1 MSILLCTNDDTF
13 GPGVRGCRGD
23 FDFTQVFEKII
34 LSILPSTCFAILA
47 GLRLTTIS
55 RRPRIIDNTILQNV
69 KVVLLTGFSAT
80 QISILAVLAK
90 STVVTAHSL
99 SLAAAGVG
107 LFASLFSIWLS
118 CLEHS
123 RSLHLSRLL
132 ESYLF
137 LTLLLDIVQ
146 CRTLWLSHQTTLAK
160 IFTASVA
167 IKAIN
172 FCLEVTPKSGSTRRG
187 GEQRSP
193 EEAIGIIS
201 LGTYSW
207 LISLLVRGY
216 RGIIAIDDLCPLNTS
231 LGANNL
237 YNNLTLKW
245 GPQGSLKRSQYGL
258 VKDVTRALLGP
269 FLYPVV
275 PRLAL
280 VGFKLCQPLFIQ
292 SMLDYLATAEE
303 DRDRNHGYGLIG
315 AAFLIYTGI
324 AISSGIYQYY
334 NQQFVYML
342 RSSLHTA
349 IFRKTTQMSQEMTD
363 DSAAITLMSTD
374 LDRIVQGVRMI
385 HEIWAILA
393 QVGLGCWL
401 LYGQLGVA
409 FISPIIVIAVCSV
422 LLMAVTRLVDK
433 RLVAWMAKIQNR
445 VGITAAAI
453 SQMKSYKISGLAEIV
468 GTTIQSL
475 RETEIRVGLKF
486 RWLVICTITLG
497 AVPSVFSP
505 VIAFAATSNSIL
517 NVSTIF
523 TSYGYILLVTA
534 PFTIIFNC
542 FPSVLAALTCMQ
554 RIQKFLDSDPR
565 IDFRCWIS
573 EAGSASNQVKEVAK
587 NPPNAQEDGL
597 AFKIE
602 RGSFGW
608 SPGRPVL
615 ANITC
620 DIPAK
625 SLTIIIGQVASG
637 KSTLCRALLGE
648 VPIYSGKVSVF
659 FPHNSSLGYCQ
670 QEPFLYKDTL
680 KNNIVGRSKFS
691 QERFDEVVAAT
702 LLNADISTFPR
713 RSNTMMGSSGSTLSG
728 GQKQRVAIAR
738 ALYSGAKVLVFDD
751 ALSGLDASTASMLFQ
766 RVFGPDGF
774 IKRNGVTAV
783 LCTHSIGYLPAA
795 DHVIV
800 LTNNGTKAEQGSFG
814 KLRESSEYV
823 KKLDIKVDV
832 KQSQEASA
840 LDTTRVDNKN
850 ASARS
855 SLKPSLNDSSRA
867 LGDWT
872 VYKHWFKNVRPLSTA
887 SLLLFAMIHGFS
899 SNFATVW
906 LSYWSQDT
914 FNREAS
920 FYVGIYALLQAMFI
934 ISWVASAI
942 EIFISMTAFA
952 GSALHKQALTT
963 LITAPLRFLTSTDI
977 GVTINHFSQDL
988 TLIDGELLFAFFF
1001 VALNSTEAL
1010 GMLIVIA
1017 TAAPFLAVG
1026 FPVLLAVLY
1035 FVQRFYLRTSRQLRL
1050 LDLEAKSPLYTH
1062 FLDTMRGI
1070 ATVRA
1075 FGWVAHGI
1083 EYNDKLLDN
1092 SLQPAYL
1099 LAAMQQWLRVVMQLL
1114 VAGLALVIV
1123 SLATQLNSNVGRT
1136 GTSLVTLLSFGN
1148 SLAEL
1153 VQSYTDLE
1161 TCIGAVSRLKTF
1173 TTSVKPEDR
1182 PTEDMEPPETWPSS
1196 GAIELRNVS
1205 ASYKLPADDVNRN
1218 AHSGLPQSSL
1228 DLVIRDLSLNVP
1240 PGQKLAVCGRTG
1252 SGKSTLML
1260 LLLRLLDPLND
1271 AEETMVIDHVPIC
1284 RVKRGTLRK
1293 RIIALSQGASLLPDG
1308 CTIKLGIDPFG
1319 KANENECMSAL
1330 EMVGLAHFAEDR
1342 GGLEACM
1349 GVDDLSMGQ
1358 RQLFCLG
1365 RAIVR
1370 KLVKDRKTPG
1380 EKTGGILLLD
1390 EVSSSVDYDT
1400 DRRIHEIVKAEFI
1413 NYTVIGISHRLET
1426 VVDYFDRVIVLD
1438 GGRLVESGVPQ
1449 DLATTP
1455 STYFGELWKSHNK

>member
-1 MSILLCTNDDTF
+1 
-13 GPGVRGCRGD
+13 
-23 FDFTQVFEKII
+23 
-34 LSILPSTCFAILA
+34 
-47 GLRLTTIS
+47 
-55 RRPRIIDNTILQNV
+55 
-69 KVVLLTGFSAT
+69 
-80 QISILAVLAK
+80 
-90 STVVTAHSL
+90 
-99 SLAAAGVG
+99 
-107 LFASLFSIWLS
+107 
-118 CLEHS
+118 
-123 RSLHLSRLL
+123 
-132 ESYLF
+132 
-137 LTLLLDIVQ
+137 
-146 CRTLWLSHQTTLAK
+146 
-160 IFTASVA
+160 
-167 IKAIN
+167 
-172 FCLEVTPKSGSTRRG
+172 
-187 GEQRSP
+187 
-193 EEAIGIIS
+193 
-201 LGTYSW
+201 
-207 LISLLVRGY
+207 
-216 RGIIAIDDLCPLNTS
+216 
-231 LGANNL
+231 
-237 YNNLTLKW
+237 
-245 GPQGSLKRSQYGL
+245 
-258 VKDVTRALLGP
+258 
-269 FLYPVV
+269 
-275 PRLAL
+275 
-280 VGFKLCQPLFIQ
+280 
-292 SMLDYLATAEE
+292 MLDYLGTAEDE
-303 DRDRNHGYGLIG
+303 RDRNYGYGLIG

-324 AISSGIYQYY
+324 AMSSGIYQYY
-334 NQQFVYML
+334 NQRFVYML
-342 RSSLHTA
+342 RSSLHTT
-349 IFRKTTQMSQEMTD
+349 IFRKTTQMSQEMAD

-374 LDRIVQGVRMI
+374 LDRIVQGVRVI

-401 LYGQLGVA
+401 LHDQLGVA
-409 FISPIIVIAVCSV
+409 FITPIIVIAVCSI

-453 SQMKSYKISGLAEIV
+453 SQMKSYKISGLAEII
-468 GTTIQSL
+468 GSIIQSL

-505 VIAFAATSNSIL
+505 VITFAATSNSVL
-517 NVSTIF
+517 DVPTIF

-542 FPSVLAALTCMQ
+542 FPQVLAALTCMQ

-565 IDFRCWIS
+565 VDFRSWES
-573 EAGSASNQVKEVAK
+573 GAGSASTQAKEIADSSSD
-587 NPPNAQEDGL
+587 AQEDGL

-602 RGSFGW
+602 SGNFGW
-608 SPGRPVL
+608 SPDRLVL
-615 ANITC
+615 TNITC
-620 DIPAK
+620 NIPSK

-648 VPIYSGKVSVF
+648 VPVYSGKVTVF
-659 FPHNSSLGYCQ
+659 FPRNSSLGYCQ
-670 QEPFLYKDTL
+670 QEPFLYNDTF
-680 KNNIVGRSKFS
+680 KNNIIRRSRFD

-702 LLNADISTFPR
+702 LLEDDIKTFPQG
-713 RSNTMMGSSGSTLSG
+713 SNTMMGSSGSALSG
-728 GQKQRVAIAR
+728 GQKQRVAVAR

-751 ALSGLDASTASMLFQ
+751 TLSGLDASTASLLFQ

-774 IKRNGVTAV
+774 IKRNRVTAV
-783 LCTHSIGYLPAA
+783 LCTHSIGHLPSA
-795 DHVIV
+795 DHIIV
-800 LTNNGTKAEQGSFG
+800 LTDNGNKIEQGSFE
-814 KLRESSEYV
+814 KLRQSSEYV
-823 KKLDIKVDV
+823 KNLDIKVNAT
-832 KQSQEASA
+832 QTQ
-840 LDTTRVDNKN
+840 DTPTSNITRVDDDD
-850 ASARS
+850 ASAPS
-855 SLKPSLNDSSRA
+855 SLKPSLKDSSRA

-906 LSYWSQDT
+906 LSYWSQNT
-914 FNREAS
+914 FHRVSS

-934 ISWVASAI
+934 ISWVVSAI
-942 EIFISMTAFA
+942 EIFISMTTFA
-952 GSALHKQALTT
+952 GSALHKQALNT
-963 LITAPLRFLTSTDI
+963 LVTAPLQYLTSTDI
-977 GVTINHFSQDL
+977 GVITNHFSQDL

-1035 FVQRFYLRTSRQLRL
+1035 FVQRFYLRTSRQMRL

-1062 FLDTMRGI
+1062 FLDTIRGI

-1075 FGWVAHGI
+1075 FGWVANDV

-1092 SLQPAYL
+1092 SIQPAYL
-1099 LAAMQQWLRVVMQLL
+1099 LAAIQQWLRVVMQFL
-1114 VAGLALVIV
+1114 VAGLALVLV
-1123 SLATQLNSNVGRT
+1123 SLATQLNSNVGRA

-1173 TTSVKPEDR
+1173 TATVRPEDR
-1182 PTEDMEPPETWPSS
+1182 PTEDTEPPEAWPSS
-1196 GAIELRNVS
+1196 GAIDLRNVS
-1205 ASYKLPADDVNRN
+1205 ASYKAPSDDVSLND
-1218 AHSGLPQSSL
+1218 HSGLSQSSL

-1260 LLLRLLDPLND
+1260 LLLRLLDPLNEG
-1271 AEETMVIDHVPIC
+1271 EEMMVIDQVPLC

-1293 RIIALSQGASLLPDG
+1293 RIIALSQGAALLPDG
-1308 CTIKLGIDPFG
+1308 STIKLGIDPFG
-1319 KANENECMSAL
+1319 EATENECISAL
-1330 EMVGLAHFAEDR
+1330 EMVGLAHFAKDR
-1342 GGLEACM
+1342 GGLEASI

-1380 EKTGGILLLD
+1380 EKTGGVLLLD

-1400 DRRIHEIVKAEFI
+1400 DRRIHEIVKAEFE
-1413 NYTVIGISHRLET
+1413 NYTVIAISHRLET

-1438 GGRLVESGVPQ
+1438 GGRLVESGAPQ
-1449 DLATTP
+1449 DLVTN
-1455 STYFGELWKSHNK
+1455 SGTYFGKLWKGHNKQESIGETETSLTLLGS